1 MRLLV
6 TLAALVVIALYFLVV
21 GLTGGGGQSGEAV
34 FLILFY
40 GLMIFCL
47 FEGIRT
53 SALGITEE
61 RQDGTLG
68 LLFLTPLSSLDVLM
82 GKLSGAG
89 LTALYGLI
97 AVIPVLAFPLILGG
111 VTFGEVFRA
120 AVVLLNTLALS
131 LACGLIGSV
140 RSRDGIAAI
149 VRATGW
155 LIGLLILPLLIELG
169 VQSLDW
175 SKFGNNLSPAGAA
188 SPAAALILAR
198 DSGYASSAN
207 SFWLG
212 QLASSAISV
221 VLVAVAAWRLKGT
234 WRQDEPIRLPATV
247 SPRTAR
253 AKTTSTDAVHTLGAV
268 VARRAGNRR
277 WFWSV
282 MGLGFLAK
290 LPSLMQSGGPVLGT
304 LSIVFLPLALAGLAS
319 TLVLIYVA
327 ARTYA
332 EARQTGEM
340 EILLTTPVEDRDIVR
355 TLWLA
360 LRPFVVWLTVLGA
373 GIQLPGFGMRFFM
386 SWPTEPLVY
395 AIVSMLGSLA
405 AEAIGTFL
413 FASACVWVGMWKGL
427 TSQKVG
433 GAVGWTFLLV
443 VIVTSVAVGVA
454 GPVGM
459 FVLMRYVGMDRFAGS
474 GATSD
479 PMSRMLQQ
487 LLMVLPS
494 LVLQAIAYLAWLRWA
509 RTRLYTRFRAEASRS
524 DSVPTRWSLQR
535 PLPPSLPPPVPTA

>member
-68 LLFLTPLSSLDVLM
+68 LLFLTPLSSLDVLL

-373 GIQLPGFGMRFFM
+373 GIQLPGFGMRLFM

-459 FVLMRYVGMDRFAGS
+459 FVLMRYVGMDWFARS

-535 PLPPSLPPPVPTA
+535 PLPPPLPPPVPTA

>member
-68 LLFLTPLSSLDVLM
+68 LLFLTPLSSLDVLL

-373 GIQLPGFGMRFFM
+373 GIQLLGFGMRLFM

-459 FVLMRYVGMDRFAGS
+459 FVLMRYVGMDWFAGS

-509 RTRLYTRFRAEASRS
+509 RIRLYTRFRAEASRS

-535 PLPPSLPPPVPTA
+535 PPPPPLPPPVPTA